1 MSLNLGSSPLRRR
14 HWAASLWPLLLLL
27 LALAAGAQ
35 LVWHYWPQIM
45 LQSVAWQKTL
55 NQQLAA
61 LLQQVKADPQRAGI
75 TLMLFSLSY
84 GVLHALGPG
93 HGKVVISTYL
103 ATHPTRLKSSLKLT
117 FAASLLQG
125 LVAVAL
131 VALLLGVLQ
140 LSSRQLHQSSFWLEQ
155 GSYLLVVL
163 LGALLSWRALRRLA
177 AALKPAP
184 ALRIQRLQPLADDH
198 VHSAHC
204 GCGHRHLPSDSE
216 LQAGSD
222 WRTRAAIVLA
232 MGIRPCSGA
241 ILVLLFSKVLGV
253 FAWGVA
259 SALAM
264 ALGTSLTIS
273 LLALFVHYGRRLA
286 ERISVSRASANWQ
299 AVAWGSLALL
309 GGLLLL
315 FAGVL
320 LYASA
325 QPEFSG
331 GVRPFSR

>member
-1 MSLNLGSSPLRRR
+1 M
-14 HWAASLWPLLLLL
+14 
-27 LALAAGAQ
+27 
-35 LVWHYWPQIM
+35 
-45 LQSVAWQKTL
+45 
-55 NQQLAA
+55 
-61 LLQQVKADPQRAGI
+61 
-75 TLMLFSLSY
+75 
-84 GVLHALGPG
+84 
-93 HGKVVISTYL
+93 
-103 ATHPTRLKSSLKLT
+103 
-117 FAASLLQG
+117 
-125 LVAVAL
+125 
-131 VALLLGVLQ
+131 
-140 LSSRQLHQSSFWLEQ
+140 
-155 GSYLLVVL
+155 L

-177 AALKPAP
+177 AALKALKPAP

-286 ERISVSRASANWQ
+286 EPHQRVARVGKLAGGGVGIAGVAGRVVVAVCRGIALRQRAAGVQ
-299 AVAWGSLALL
+299 RRGAAFLALRRNRYDK
-309 GGLLLL
+309 GE
-315 FAGVL
+315 A
-320 LYASA
+320 
-325 QPEFSG
+325 
-331 GVRPFSR
+331 